1 MSVLLWWLPAL
12 LLVVIAWWRLRPR
25 PPRQLREADVRTLQ
39 RLVRDE
45 Q

>member
-12 LLVVIAWWRLRPR
+12 LVVLIAWWRLRPTR
-25 PPRQLREADVRTLQ
+25 RTL
-39 RLVRDE
+39 RDKDLRKMARVLGSD

>member
-1 MSVLLWWLPAL
+1 MLLWWLPAL

-25 PPRQLREADVRTLQ
+25 SARALRKADLRTLR